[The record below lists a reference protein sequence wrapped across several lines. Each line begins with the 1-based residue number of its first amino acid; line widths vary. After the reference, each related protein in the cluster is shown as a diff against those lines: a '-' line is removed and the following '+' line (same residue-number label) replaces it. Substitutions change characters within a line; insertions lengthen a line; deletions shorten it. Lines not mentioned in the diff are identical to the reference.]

1 MQRTSSAL
9 PDLGVPRILC
19 RCHDAGIG
27 LFKGMVIA
35 TVERVNPHVARLEAN
50 YQAHGRMVN
59 SVLAGTA
66 VGGFCYAPWWSLAV
80 AALVV
85 PSIYAGYRLNAPQV
99 TTSGTETGDPLNNT
113 PVVPGLSITGIR
125 LPTYAVAEETEILLA
140 RLVPV
145 FISVLQV
152 ALELRDVAHDKA
164 LGSIKVITALE
175 RRAVG
180 EEAAEKQCKQRRSA
194 MRKLLTEKH
203 FMTLVANNQASS
215 QMLVNCRVADYNH
228 LAELF
233 LVVAQHVNLDRS
245 LSQSAELSAWLLNE
259 MLKTWITLTPDQL
272 KGRLNALLVEDRTDV
287 IRQFNVN
294 ILRENTLS
302 AHSVSP

>member
-1 MQRTSSAL
+1 MQRTSSASL
-9 PDLGVPRILC
+9 GLGVPRILR

-35 TVERVNPHVARLEAN
+35 TVERVSPHVVKLEAN
-50 YQAHGRMVN
+50 YQTHGRMVN
-59 SVLAGTA
+59 SVLVGTA

-85 PSIYAGYRLNAPQV
+85 PSIYAGYRLNAPPV
-99 TTSGTETGDPLNNT
+99 TTCGTETDDPLNNT
-113 PVVPGLSITGIR
+113 PVVPGLPFTGMR

-152 ALELRDVAHDKA
+152 ALELRDAAHDKA
-164 LGSIKVITALE
+164 VSSVKVIAALE

-180 EEAAEKQCKQRRSA
+180 EEAVEKQCKQRRSA
-194 MRKLLTEKH
+194 MRKLLAEKH
-203 FMTLVANNQASS
+203 FMTLVANNQVSS
-215 QMLVNCRVADYNH
+215 QMLVTGRVADYNR

-233 LVVAQHVNLDRS
+233 LVVAQSANLDRS

-259 MLKTWITLTPDQL
+259 MLKTWITLTPDQF

-294 ILRENTLS
+294 IRGENTLS
-302 AHSVSP
+302 AHTVKE

>member
-1 MQRTSSAL
+1 MQRTSS
-9 PDLGVPRILC
+9 PGLGVPGILR

-35 TVERVNPHVARLEAN
+35 TVERVNPHVVRLEAN
-50 YQAHGRMVN
+50 YQAHGRVVN
-59 SVLAGTA
+59 SVLVGTA
-66 VGGFCYAPWWSLAV
+66 VGGFCYVPWWSLAV

-99 TTSGTETGDPLNNT
+99 MTSGTETDDPLNNT
-113 PVVPGLSITGIR
+113 PVVPGLPIPAIR

-152 ALELRDVAHDKA
+152 ALELRDAAHDKA
-164 LGSIKVITALE
+164 VSSVKVIAALE

-180 EEAAEKQCKQRRSA
+180 EEAGEKQCKQRRSA

-215 QMLVNCRVADYNH
+215 QMLVTGRVADYNR
-228 LAELF
+228 LADLF
-233 LVVAQHVNLDRS
+233 LVVAQHASLDCS

-259 MLKTWITLTPDQL
+259 MLKTWITLPPDQF
-272 KGRLNALLVEDRTDV
+272 KGRLNALLVEDRIDV

-294 ILRENTLS
+294 ILGENTLL
-302 AHSVSP
+302 AHTVSE